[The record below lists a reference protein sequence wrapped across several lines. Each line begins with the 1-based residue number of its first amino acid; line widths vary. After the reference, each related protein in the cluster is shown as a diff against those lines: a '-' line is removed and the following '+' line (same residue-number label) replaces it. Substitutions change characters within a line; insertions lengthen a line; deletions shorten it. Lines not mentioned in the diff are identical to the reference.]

1 MAKQIDNKL
10 FDSIDDILSS
20 IGLEGP
26 FDIPEDN
33 DFVSLLVEDLNT
45 FLFYMVACEN
55 KEEFNVLRTFALR
68 VANQIFELYEKN
80 YK

>member
-1 MAKQIDNKL
+1 MAKQRENKL

-20 IGLEGP
+20 IDLEGLM
-26 FDIPEDN
+26 DIPEDI

-45 FLFYMVACEN
+45 FLSYMVDCEN
-55 KEEFNVLRTFALR
+55 EAEFNVLRTFALR
-68 VANQIFELYEKN
+68 IATKIFDLYERT

>member
-1 MAKQIDNKL
+1 MAKQIDKEL
-10 FDSIDDILSS
+10 FDKVDVILSS

-26 FDIPEDN
+26 FDIPKDI

-45 FLFYMVACEN
+45 FLSYMVDCET

-68 VANQIFELYEKN
+68 IATKIFDLYERT

>member
-1 MAKQIDNKL
+1 MAKQIDNEL
-10 FDSIDDILSS
+10 FDKVDSILSS

-26 FDIPEDN
+26 FDIPEDI

-45 FLFYMVACEN
+45 FLAYMVDCEN
-55 KEEFNVLRTFALR
+55 EAEFNVLRTFALR
-68 VANQIFELYEKN
+68 IVTKIFDLYERT

>member
-1 MAKQIDNKL
+1 MEKQKENKM

-20 IGLEGP
+20 MGLEGP
-26 FDIPEDN
+26 MDIPEDI
-33 DFVSLLVEDLNT
+33 DFVSFLVEDLNT
-45 FLFYMVACEN
+45 FLAYMVDCES

-68 VANQIFELYEKN
+68 IATKIFDLYEKN

>member
-1 MAKQIDNKL
+1 MAKQIDNEL
-10 FDSIDDILSS
+10 FDKVDSILSS

-26 FDIPEDN
+26 FDIPEDI

-45 FLFYMVACEN
+45 FLAYMVDCET
-55 KEEFNVLRTFALR
+55 KEEFGVLRTFALR
-68 VANQIFELYEKN
+68 IATKIFDLYEKN